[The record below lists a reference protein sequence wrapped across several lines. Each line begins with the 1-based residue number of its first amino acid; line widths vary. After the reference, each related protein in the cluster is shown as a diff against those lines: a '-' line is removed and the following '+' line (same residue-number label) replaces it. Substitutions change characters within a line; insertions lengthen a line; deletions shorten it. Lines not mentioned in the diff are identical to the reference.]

1 MSDIEQRVRKIA
13 SEQVGIDVAQLRNE
27 ASLMDDLGA
36 SSLDAVEFVMALE
49 DEFGLEIPDEVSE
62 KITTVQDAINLM
74 MNMTNR

>member
-1 MSDIEQRVRKIA
+1 MSDIEQRVRKIV
-13 SEQVGIDVAQLRNE
+13 SEQLGIDVAQVRNE
-27 ASLMDDLGA
+27 ASLVGGLGA
-36 SSLDAVEFVMALE
+36 DSLDSVEFIMALE